1 MAMQTE
7 QFAQVLSA
15 LEGTLASYGFQPLPG
30 EAGAAL
36 TVNDNAAYA
45 LYAGEKGALKLQYQN
60 ERVELFAADDAETL
74 EADGKRLLVSLL
86 PGGADERDVKY
97 VVSEMSETLETR
109 FSQKVVAKKKQ
120 GPKAPQTVSKA
131 AVKAGSFYD
140 PNTLASK
147 LCLVFPEL
155 RDAYKENLAQ
165 YEEFLAEEFFENYG
179 TPRVI
184 AAIKENKPATM
195 KKLFQTLNEI
205 YEDGTNDTQSLIAVT
220 ILGALNNDQVLL
232 ARCVDYMSETMAPPV
247 IEVNKF
253 LATGKGKK
261 AKEKMKNP
269 PAYKPKKKKKQG
281 FLSQMMAGGG
291 GGITPPAI

>member
-74 EADGKRLLVSLL
+74 ESDGKRLLVSLL

-281 FLSQMMAGGG
+281 FLSQLMAGGG